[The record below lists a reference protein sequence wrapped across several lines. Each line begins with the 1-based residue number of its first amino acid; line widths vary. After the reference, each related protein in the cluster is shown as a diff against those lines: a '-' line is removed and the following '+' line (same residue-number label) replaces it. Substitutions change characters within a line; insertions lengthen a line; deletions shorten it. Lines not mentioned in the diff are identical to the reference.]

1 MAAFK
6 EWVQSEGLETSG
18 KIDQFRKSCIAFDA
32 EDYLD
37 TLLTATL
44 SREPLLPA
52 LGGLPF
58 ALQKHIDDD
67 LQRFRDAEIKP
78 IFVFNGLQAA
88 SKDGTMVAREGKRAA
103 KILDEAWGIYDQGRG
118 EDAVNAFGKACTYK
132 IQHISRWLSAHL
144 HKAGVTALTA
154 PYSAAP
160 QLVYMQQQGFCD
172 GIAGSAACLVFGS
185 ERVIT
190 SIAWDSGVVS
200 WVESAACQ
208 GRLMFSAEGFADLML
223 LSGCVPTLLPAYAEA
238 EGELPHI
245 QALRGI
251 LTQMRGDGYALLL
264 QRQQQHKDEEY
275 LDAFRKARFAI
286 KHSVYTKI
294 DGTVETRDAAR
305 APGDVHLFTGQRL
318 PDEIYYYL
326 LRGVAGARILN
337 WSAHRHI
344 TETPPLDG
352 GNSHSYQ
359 DLVQNRLV
367 DLRVKALA
375 VLAVNLNRY
384 FQHGVFH
391 AAYWFNDAKSQLSV
405 REGIEPVKGLMS
417 KWHVPE
423 AVLPDALASHPL
435 AEALGLLAD
444 EKSAKSTVT
453 ERPNGAPGI
462 LEKPVELLGNAV
474 LRALHDAG
482 YMYADHTLSA
492 SGKAIQAAFKEARSN
507 GYIEMGVTETEAE
520 EAILVAF
527 ELLKLKVLNNQ
538 HMFPTP
544 PYSGPPLR
552 GNDADKDNTLLVSR
566 VACLGFFSHR
576 EIGYTGPLSR
586 HLLAYQQMATA
597 VRESLRDL
605 LEMHACAMLMSGSVS
620 RKTIGD
626 KELRDLGTSLPFTR
640 EPDLGLALVVKS
652 YLDELSNEPAKR
664 QDITRWFN
672 YVTDMEGDLQK
683 AWKLWACVNAGVQAA
698 ETNIIG
704 ESVKK
709 VFRNADK
716 WLQEKIAAAA
726 APNGLV

>member
-118 EDAVNAFGKACTYK
+118 EDAVNAFGKAC
-132 IQHISRWLSAHL
+132 
-144 HKAGVTALTA
+144 
-154 PYSAAP
+154 
-160 QLVYMQQQGFCD
+160 
-172 GIAGSAACLVFGS
+172 
-185 ERVIT
+185 
-190 SIAWDSGVVS
+190 
-200 WVESAACQ
+200 
-208 GRLMFSAEGFADLML
+208 
-223 LSGCVPTLLPAYAEA
+223 CVPTLLPAYAEA

-453 ERPNGAPGI
+453 ERLNGAPGI

-538 HMFPTP
+538 HI
-544 PYSGPPLR
+544 
-552 GNDADKDNTLLVSR
+552 R

-709 VFRNADK
+709 MFRNADK